1 MRLVQPADLQGGAK
15 LLACVT
21 LESISESVLHDG
33 LATELEL
40 RATVEALYAFA
51 HDPQT
56 VIAGPRVF
64 QPWGRAA
71 SA

>member
-1 MRLVQPADLQGGAK
+1 MRLVSRRRCGGAK

-21 LESISESVLHDG
+21 LKASPTRLHDG
-33 LATELEL
+33 LATGDEL

-64 QPWGRAA
+64 QAWGRVSA
-71 SA
+71 S